1 MPLNLCMEPLCA
13 TILVL
18 VVTSRNIILAADSK
32 KTYLYPDGPADGG
45 TMEKIHQSG
54 TFYYAS
60 SGLYEDGSFNMR
72 AIIHNVFCR
81 YPDFTTA
88 FTNIAATLATAL
100 KEYFVNLKKSNPKA
114 FAQYLQ
120 HSGAGGEIFI
130 VTRYK
135 NIPSAAIIDY
145 SIKDSASAG
154 IVLNTWS
161 IDTIKIKS
169 AGECFWRTAGNTSF
183 TGRLVPSEKEL
194 AEQPVDGARKIIED
208 GIKANPSLVSTPIV
222 VLEMAKSGERFYTY

>member
-54 TFYYAS
+54 AYYFAS
-60 SGLYEDGSFNMR
+60 SGLYEDESFNMC
-72 AIIHNVFCR
+72 AILDNMFCR
-81 YPDFTTA
+81 YPDLITA
-88 FTNIAATLATAL
+88 LTNIATALAAAL

-120 HSGAGGEIFI
+120 HSGAGGELFI

-135 NIPSAAIIDY
+135 SIPSAAIIDY
-145 SIKDSASAG
+145 SIKDSASTG

-161 IDTIKIKS
+161 IDTTKIKS

-183 TGRLVPSEKEL
+183 TGRQLPSEKAL
-194 AEQPVDGARKIIED
+194 AVRPVDGAINIIED
-208 GIKANPSLVSTPIV
+208 GIKAYPSLVSAPIT
-222 VLEMAKSGERFYTY
+222 VLEMTKSGERFYT